1 MGEPLTRHPCRDN
14 LTTVLALRS
23 ISCDRSDIQKY
34 DGATILTLVS
44 IRCDRA
50 NNQKYDGATVL
61 TLMSIRCDRSDTQKY
76 DGATVLTLMSIRG
89 DRSDTQKYDGAT
101 VLTLYVCVSISCFL
115 VTHQS
120 SPQRKPTTCSCLAQ
134 VTMSVFE

>member
-1 MGEPLTRHPCRDN
+1 MGELLIRHPCRDN
-14 LTTVLALRS
+14 LTIVLAPRN

-61 TLMSIRCDRSDTQKY
+61 TLVSIR
-76 DGATVLTLMSIRG
+76 ATALTLKI
-89 DRSDTQKYDGAT
+89 
-101 VLTLYVCVSISCFL
+101 
-115 VTHQS
+115 
-120 SPQRKPTTCSCLAQ
+120 
-134 VTMSVFE
+134 